1 MEEGYAE
8 AANAGG
14 GDIAPLAQRYTL
26 RVRYAPCGARY
37 VRETTALTY
46 PTNQF
51 FSRHKFREPRI
62 RARKI
67 LVITPSVSL
76 TAATSLRREALNRAY
91 SNKKRNGRLTAQ
103 ISVA

>member
-1 MEEGYAE
+1 MEEGYAG

-37 VRETTALTY
+37 VRETTY
-46 PTNQF
+46 FPYQTNRF

-62 RARKI
+62 RARGYFDP
-67 LVITPSVSL
+67 V
-76 TAATSLRREALNRAY
+76 
-91 SNKKRNGRLTAQ
+91 
-103 ISVA
+103 